1 MPDDQFKNRLILVV
15 DDEERMV
22 RFIRLNLEHDGF
34 KVIEAFNGTK
44 AINQVRSNLPDLVLL
59 DIMMP
64 DMDGFEVL
72 RIIRETSNVPVIM
85 LTAKGEED
93 DRVRG
98 LELGADDYVTK
109 PFSPRELVS
118 RVRAVLRRTETTG
131 VSTHGLIEVDERL
144 KLDFERREIWV
155 DGELVKLR
163 PTEYRLLYHLVQNAG
178 WVVTHDQI
186 LAKVWGYEYRD
197 EPHYVRLYINYL
209 RKKLEEDPANPKY
222 ILTERGVG
230 YRFVDFRRKDFHRKP
245 VISLTHELTKKFFN
259 LAGDRFNRHQGQCPC
274 IYAANWQ
281 GGNGYC
287 KG

>member
-1 MPDDQFKNRLILVV
+1 MTESGLKNRRILVV

-34 KVIEAFNGTK
+34 RVTEAYRGSEAVNK
-44 AINQVRSNLPDLVLL
+44 LRSAMPDLVLL
-59 DIMMP
+59 DVMMP
-64 DMDGFEVL
+64 DMDGFEAL
-72 RIIRETSNVPVIM
+72 RIIREISNVPVIM

-118 RVRAVLRRTETTG
+118 RVRAVLRRTETAG
-131 VSTHGLIEVDERL
+131 ASTHGLIEVDDRL
-144 KLDFERREIWV
+144 KLDFDRHEVWV
-155 DGELVKLR
+155 EGKLVNLR

-178 WVVTHDQI
+178 WVLSHDQL
-186 LAKVWGYEYRD
+186 LANVWGYEYRD

-209 RKKLEEDPANPKY
+209 RKKLEKDPANPKY

-230 YRFVDFRRKDFHRKP
+230 YRFVDF
-245 VISLTHELTKKFFN
+245 
-259 LAGDRFNRHQGQCPC
+259 NRNKA
-274 IYAANWQ
+274 I
-281 GGNGYC
+281 
-287 KG
+287 

>member
-1 MPDDQFKNRLILVV
+1 MDTRGKDRRILVV

-34 KVIEAFNGTK
+34 QVVEAFRGAQ
-44 AINQVRSNLPDLVLL
+44 AINKMRSSMPDLVLL
-59 DIMMP
+59 DVMLP

-72 RIIRETSNVPVIM
+72 RMIREISTVPVIM
-85 LTAKGEED
+85 LTAKGEEE

-131 VSTHGLIEVDERL
+131 GTTHGLIEVDDRL
-144 KLDFERREIWV
+144 KLDFDRREVWV
-155 DGELVKLR
+155 DGQLVQLR

-178 WVVTHDQI
+178 WVITHDQL

-209 RKKLEEDPANPKY
+209 RKKLEKDPSNPEY

-230 YRFVDFRRKDFHRKP
+230 YRFVDFRRK
-245 VISLTHELTKKFFN
+245 SQEQA
-259 LAGDRFNRHQGQCPC
+259 AG
-274 IYAANWQ
+274 AE
-281 GGNGYC
+281 
-287 KG
+287 